1 MILHRWGIGLDVN
14 TVHDGQRHIQLNR
27 GELIGTGPDTPWVS
41 PQEPALYMNRARDR
55 DAWVAEVERTKP
67 ASFQRFRDSLQQSD
81 YVKQLFDPWYMD
93 GIHVMAWIPFTTNSA
108 GKIATKGRTTTITI
122 SPCTSRKS
130 YEGGSRVLCFSIG
143 FCAVHCCLFVVRES
157 SER

>member
-93 GIHVMAWIPFTTNSA
+93 GNTRDGVDPVYNEQRRENSNERTHNNHHHLTLHVPEI
-108 GKIATKGRTTTITI
+108 
-122 SPCTSRKS
+122 
-130 YEGGSRVLCFSIG
+130 L
-143 FCAVHCCLFVVRES
+143 
-157 SER
+157 